1 MIEISYTQKHSI
13 MDNIL
18 KITFKNRK
26 NYEIDT
32 Y

>member
-13 MDNIL
+13 TDNIL